1 MFLLFK
7 LAFSE
12 KQHHE
17 KEELDENDFS
27 NVSGA

>member
-12 KQHHE
+12 KQHHQ
-17 KEELDENDFS
+17 KELDENDFS
-27 NVSGA
+27 NVGGA